1 MLGELAKRLTNAV
14 VLFLAAI
21 TFFLVPLGDRTP
33 LQHLTAILDTPAARR
48 AADAC
53 ADAGRLIAGSVV
65 ALREPPKQE
74 APPPSELMP
83 AD

>member
-1 MLGELAKRLTNAV
+1 MLGEIAKRLVNAA

-33 LQHLTAILDTPAARR
+33 AQHLTAILDTPAAQR

-65 ALREPPKQE
+65 ELRSREKPAPKPDQ
-74 APPPSELMP
+74 ELMP